1 MSTSS
6 SDNQPDPAQTARK
19 ANASLVQIE
28 EQLRKGLQNGHP
40 GIDPSDGGSAVRME
54 HLLADPS
61 QAERLAKELS

>member
-6 SDNQPDPAQTARK
+6 PDNQPNPARTARK

-28 EQLRKGLQNGHP
+28 RELRKGLQNGHP
-40 GIDPSDGGSAVRME
+40 GINASDGGSAIRME